1 MCVHICIHIYIYIS
15 AGPSGAS
22 LACGG
27 TDVIPCSLAYVDSE
41 LLGSWFLVLGS
52 CYLVLGSF

>member
-1 MCVHICIHIYIYIS
+1 MYILQYIS

-22 LACGG
+22 LACAA